1 MSINRSKGKKIYCTM
16 LVSVAMVLC
25 NFLAAGP
32 SVAIVQITVD
42 FFGPPGPS
50 FMGNIAKVA
59 YFFTATSLLQGLG
72 NLIWMPVIIKYGRR
86 PSYVI
91 SFVGYTVCA
100 IWAGVAK
107 SYGSELAARTLL
119 GFFAGSGE
127 CIAPMSIVDMWFL
140 HERGFWMA
148 MYNCS
153 LSVGVSAGIIISGLI
168 TISLS
173 WRYIYYIAAAMIG
186 VTTILVIFTLPETA
200 FNRSPVEVPT
210 ELEATS
216 KIYRHGIEPREDGLM
231 KVQPEY
237 VEELSA
243 ATSSGGSASPPL
255 ATPPKKRNFAQD
267 LKIFHG
273 ELTHESFWHI
283 FYRPVV
289 LLAVPAVL
297 WATLVM
303 SVTIGFLVA
312 ISSNFASAFSTTY
325 NFSSVDSGLCFISG
339 LIFTMLGLF
348 GGGMASDFVA
358 DFFTKRNGGIREPE
372 MRLPAI
378 MIGFITTPLG
388 LVLYGVGIDKA
399 LRKF

>member
-1 MSINRSKGKKIYCTM
+1 M
-16 LVSVAMVLC
+16 LVSIAMVLC

-32 SVAIVQITVD
+32 TVAIVQITED

-50 FMGNIAKVA
+50 FVANISKVA
-59 YFFTATSLLQGLG
+59 YFFTATALLQGMG
-72 NLIWMPVIIKYGRR
+72 NLIWMPLIIKYGRR
-86 PSYVI
+86 PAYI
-91 SFVGYTVCA
+91 FSFVGYTACA
-100 IWAGVAK
+100 IWAGVSK
-107 SYGSELAARTLL
+107 SYSSELASRILL

-148 MYNCS
+148 VYNCA

-173 WRYIYYIAAAMIG
+173 WRYIYYIASILIG
-186 VTTILVIFTLPETA
+186 ATTILVIFTLPETA
-200 FNRSPVEVPT
+200 FNRSPVDVPT

-216 KIYRHGIEPREDGLM
+216 KIYRNGIEPRDDGLM
-231 KVQPEY
+231 KVQQEHI
-237 VEELSA
+237 EELAES
-243 ATSSGGSASPPL
+243 TSTSPPI
-255 ATPPKKRNFAQD
+255 TPVPKKKNFAQN

-273 ELTHESFWHI
+273 KLTHEPFWRM
-283 FYRPVV
+283 FYRPIV

-325 NFSSVDSGLCFISG
+325 NFSSLESGLCFISG

-348 GGGMASDFVA
+348 GGGMASDFTA

-378 MIGFITTPLG
+378 MIGLITTPLG
-388 LVLYGVGIDKA
+388 LVLYGVGIDKS
-399 LRKF
+399 LRECRYLIASKTYY